1 MIPFK
6 DVKFLTSALYPAE
19 FPNLKD
25 SQGKLLPDIALVG
38 RSNVGKS
45 SLLNSLFQKK
55 LVKTSATPGKTQR
68 INFFIAD
75 EKLLVVDLPGYGYSK
90 APIETVEEWGR
101 AIDAYLN
108 ERKTLRLIL
117 LLVDIRRGAADREQM
132 MIEWAQ
138 AKNIPLLVV
147 FTKTDT
153 VSPAEKEK
161 ALRSLSKEI
170 STIGFSS
177 KELWARKALIHELNK
192 KLSWD

>member
-1 MIPFK
+1 MVTFK
-6 DVKFLTSALYPAE
+6 EVRFLTSALYPAE

-25 SQGKLLPDIALVG
+25 SQGKFLPDIALVG

-55 LVKTSATPGKTQR
+55 MVKTSATPGKTQR

-90 APIETVEEWGR
+90 APVETVEEWGR

-117 LLVDIRRGAADREQM
+117 LLIDIRRGPSDKEMM
-132 MIEWAQ
+132 MIEWTK
-138 AKNIPLLVV
+138 AKNVPLLVV

-153 VSPAEKEK
+153 VSPVEKEK
-161 ALRSLSKEI
+161 MLRSLPAEI
-170 STIGFSS
+170 NVIGFSS
-177 KELWARKALIHELNK
+177 KELWARKALVHELNK
-192 KLSWD
+192 KLAT